1 LLTIA
6 TEISCG
12 ARVRKGGIDAPGDK
26 VGAIGVKIG
35 ARRGN
40 TMKPRTVSAM
50 GALVAAVM
58 AFTAPAQAE
67 TISFADAMSVMARDC
82 GADVQKHCKGV
93 PLANNGVGQCLVANQ
108 AQVSPVCIQTLAAVR
123 ASLAARIE
131 AQDNVI
137 KVCRGDANRRCQG
150 VVNSDAHTLDCLLKA
165 ANHVSK
171 KCNAAITNAGWR

>member
-1 LLTIA
+1 MAALAACLSST
-6 TEISCG
+6 
-12 ARVRKGGIDAPGDK
+12 
-26 VGAIGVKIG
+26 
-35 ARRGN
+35 GN
-40 TMKPRTVSAM
+40 TQ
-50 GALVAAVM
+50 AA
-58 AFTAPAQAE
+58 
-67 TISFADAMSVMARDC
+67 TISFADAMSIMARDC

-123 ASLAARIE
+123 ASLAARIA
-131 AQDNVI
+131 AQDNVL

-150 VVNSDAHTLDCLLKA
+150 VVHSDAHTLDCLLKA

>member
-1 LLTIA
+1 MNNRLRSVLA
-6 TEISCG
+6 
-12 ARVRKGGIDAPGDK
+12 
-26 VGAIGVKIG
+26 
-35 ARRGN
+35 
-40 TMKPRTVSAM
+40 
-50 GALVAAVM
+50 AAVVTSAVLGM
-58 AFTAPAQAE
+58 AAPASAA
-67 TISFADAMSVMARDC
+67 TISFADAMSIMARDC

-131 AQDNVI
+131 AQDNVL

-150 VVNSDAHTLDCLLKA
+150 VVQSDAYTLDCLLKA
-165 ANHVSK
+165 ANTVSK